1 MTSDHSA
8 ATPPPGLALVLDA
21 LRAQDVERAADLA
34 EAALRAGDAHALLL
48 NLRAWRAERA
58 GHYDAALVDLQRAR
72 RLAPRDVPTL
82 NALGL
87 CLANLQRLAEAVE
100 AFEAAIACDP
110 AFAPAHFNR
119 GWASEELGELDR
131 ARSSFET
138 AAKLNARDPTPVARL
153 AELAARASDWTG
165 ARTLAERA
173 LAQGMQVGQ
182 PGQPFAVLALA
193 SADIAEGALDA
204 ARARLSPLIA
214 DPAVS
219 PIDKARA
226 HGLLGDIADHLGDSP
241 AAFGEFTAA
250 NDTIRA
256 VYAARFSGPGVQ
268 TVPDM
273 LTWVSRY
280 FESAPPSAWRGAGGS
295 QAAAGVE
302 GHVFLLG
309 FPRSGTTL
317 LERVLTVS
325 PRVIASEERETL
337 TEATMEFMRGPTAL
351 DRLAA
356 ISPADAERHRAIYWK
371 RVREMGDDPAGRV
384 FIDKLP
390 LNTTKLPLVAK
401 LFPDARILFALR
413 DPRDVVLSC
422 FRQRFRVNPSMFE
435 FLTLEGAARF
445 YAQVMQ
451 LSDLYRERFGLPVF
465 EHRYE
470 DLVRDF
476 EGRARAVCDFIG
488 VDWTPEMRRFA
499 ETGAR
504 RSVATPSATQVSRGL
519 YDGAG
524 QWRRYAD
531 QLAPVIPILQPWI
544 EVRLAELEDAG
555 AITAC
560 RRPGFTGPLDRSRPA
575 GRRRGS

>member
-1 MTSDHSA
+1 ME
-8 ATPPPGLALVLDA
+8 A
-21 LRAQDVERAADLA
+21 LRAQNIERAVDLA
-34 EAALRAGDAHALLL
+34 EAALRDGAEHALLL
-48 NLRAWRAERA
+48 NLRAWRAEQA
-58 GHYDAALVDLQRAR
+58 GRYDAALADLQRAR

-100 AFEAAIACDP
+100 AFEAAIAHDP

-119 GWASEELGELDR
+119 GWVSEELGEPDR

-138 AAKLNARDPTPVARL
+138 AAKLNPRDPTPVARL
-153 AELAARASDWTG
+153 AELAARASDWMG
-165 ARTLAERA
+165 ARALAERA

-182 PGQPFAVLALA
+182 PGQPTAVLALA
-193 SADIAEGALDA
+193 SADIAEGASA
-204 ARARLSPLIA
+204 SARARLSPLVA

-219 PIDKARA
+219 PIDKGRA
-226 HGLLGDIADHLGDSP
+226 HGLLGDIADQQGDAA
-241 AAFGEFTAA
+241 AAFREFTAA
-250 NDTIRA
+250 NDSIRA
-256 VYAARFSGPGVQ
+256 VYASRFSGPGVQ

-280 FESAPPSAWRGAGGS
+280 FESASASAWRGAGGS
-295 QAAAGVE
+295 RYPAAEGVE

-337 TEATMEFMRGPTAL
+337 TAATLEFMRGPAAL

-356 ISPADAERHRAIYWK
+356 ISPADADRHRAIYWR
-371 RVREMGDDPAGRV
+371 RVREIGENPAGRV

-390 LNTTKLPLVAK
+390 LNTTKLPLITK
-401 LFPDARILFALR
+401 LFPDARIIFALR

-445 YAQVMQ
+445 YSQVMA
-451 LSDLYRERFGLPVF
+451 LSDLYRERFDLTVL

-470 DLVRDF
+470 DLVGDF

-488 VDWTPEMRRFA
+488 VDWTPDMHRFA

-504 RSVATPSATQVSRGL
+504 RSVATPSATQVARGL

-544 EVRLAELEDAG
+544 
-555 AITAC
+555 
-560 RRPGFTGPLDRSRPA
+560 DRF
-575 GRRRGS
+575 GY

>member
-1 MTSDHSA
+1 M
-8 ATPPPGLALVLDA
+8 DA
-21 LRAQDVERAADLA
+21 LRAQNIERAVDLA
-34 EAALRAGDAHALLL
+34 EAALRNGAEHALLL

-58 GHYDAALVDLQRAR
+58 GRYDAALVDLQHAR

-100 AFEAAIACDP
+100 AFEAAIAHDP

-119 GWASEELGELDR
+119 GWVSEELGEPDR

-138 AAKLNARDPTPVARL
+138 AAKLNPRDPTPVARL
-153 AELAARASDWTG
+153 AELAARASDWMG

-182 PGQPFAVLALA
+182 PGQPTAVLALA
-193 SADIAEGALDA
+193 SADIAEGAPDA

-219 PIDKARA
+219 PI
-226 HGLLGDIADHLGDSP
+226 
-241 AAFGEFTAA
+241 
-250 NDTIRA
+250 
-256 VYAARFSGPGVQ
+256 
-268 TVPDM
+268 
-273 LTWVSRY
+273 
-280 FESAPPSAWRGAGGS
+280 
-295 QAAAGVE
+295 
-302 GHVFLLG
+302 
-309 FPRSGTTL
+309 
-317 LERVLTVS
+317 
-325 PRVIASEERETL
+325 
-337 TEATMEFMRGPTAL
+337 EFMRSPTAL

-356 ISPADAERHRAIYWK
+356 ISPADAERHRAIYWR
-371 RVREMGDDPAGRV
+371 RVREMGDNPAGRV

-390 LNTTKLPLVAK
+390 LNTIKLPLVAK

-445 YAQVMQ
+445 YGQVMR
-451 LSDLYRERFGLPVF
+451 LSDLYRQRFALPVF

-470 DLVRDF
+470 DLVHDF
-476 EGRARAVCDFIG
+476 ESRARAVCDFIG
-488 VDWTPEMRRFA
+488 VDWTPDMRRFG

-504 RSVATPSATQVSRGL
+504 RTVATPSATQVARGL

-544 EVRLAELEDAG
+544 
-555 AITAC
+555 
-560 RRPGFTGPLDRSRPA
+560 DRYGYQA
-575 GRRRGS
+575 

>member
-1 MTSDHSA
+1 MPPSSSGSTSP
-8 ATPPPGLALVLDA
+8 TLAPVMDA
-21 LRAQDVERAADLA
+21 LRAQNIERAADLA
-34 EAALRAGDAHALLL
+34 EAALRGGAQHALLL

-58 GHYDAALVDLQRAR
+58 GRYDAALTDLQHAR
-72 RLAPRDVPTL
+72 RLAPSDVPTL

-100 AFEAAIACDP
+100 AFEAAIAHDN

-119 GWASEELGELDR
+119 GWVSEELGELDR

-138 AAKLNARDPTPVARL
+138 AAKLNPRDPMPVARL

-182 PGQPFAVLALA
+182 PGQPFSVLALA
-193 SADIAEGALDA
+193 SADIAEGAPDT

-226 HGLLGDIADHLGDSP
+226 HGLLGDIADRQGDFA

-256 VYAARFSGPGVQ
+256 FYASRFSGPGVQ

-280 FESAPPSAWRGAGGS
+280 FGSAPASAWRGAGGS
-295 QAAAGVE
+295 REPTTEGAD

-317 LERVLTVS
+317 LERVLTVL

-337 TEATMEFMRGPTAL
+337 TEATIEFMRSPAAL

-356 ISPADAERHRAIYWK
+356 ISPADAERHRAIYWR

-390 LNTTKLPLVAK
+390 LNTIKLPLVAK

-445 YAQVMQ
+445 YVQVMQ
-451 LSDLYRERFGLPVF
+451 LSDLYRERFALPVF

-470 DLVRDF
+470 DLVNDF
-476 EGRARAVCDFIG
+476 EGRARAACDFVG
-488 VDWTPEMRRFA
+488 VDWTPEMRRFG
-499 ETGAR
+499 ESGGR
-504 RSVATPSATQVSRGL
+504 RPVATTSAAQVARGL

-544 EVRLAELEDAG
+544 DRLG
-555 AITAC
+555 Y
-560 RRPGFTGPLDRSRPA
+560 
-575 GRRRGS
+575 

>member
-1 MTSDHSA
+1 MS
-8 ATPPPGLALVLDA
+8 LVMEA
-21 LRAQDVERAADLA
+21 LRAQNIERAVDLA
-34 EAALRAGDAHALLL
+34 EAALRSGAEHALLL

-58 GHYDAALVDLQRAR
+58 GRYDAALVDLQRAR
-72 RLAPRDVPTL
+72 RLAPGDVPTL

-87 CLANLQRLAEAVE
+87 CLANLQRPVESLE
-100 AFEAAIACDP
+100 AFDAAIAIDP

-119 GWASEELGELDR
+119 GWVSEEVGELDQ

-138 AAKLNARDPTPVARL
+138 AARLNPRDPMPNARL
-153 AELAARASDWTG
+153 AGLAARASDWRA
-165 ARTLAERA
+165 ARALAERA
-173 LAQGMQVGQ
+173 LAAQ
-182 PGQPFAVLALA
+182 PGRPDTLLATAVLALA
-193 SADIAEGALDA
+193 ATDIAEGAREA
-204 ARARLSPLIA
+204 ARARLLPLIA
-214 DPAVS
+214 DRAVS
-219 PIDKARA
+219 PIDKAQA
-226 HGLLGDIADHLGDSP
+226 HGLVGDIADRQGDP
-241 AAFGEFTAA
+241 TAAFGQFAAA
-250 NDTIRA
+250 NEALRA
-256 VYAARFSGPGVQ
+256 FYAPRFSGPGVQ

-273 LTWVSRY
+273 LAWVTGY
-280 FESAPPSAWRGAGGS
+280 FEAAPASAWRGARGAMGP
-295 QAAAGVE
+295 AAG
-302 GHVFLLG
+302 HAFLVG

-337 TEATMEFMRGPTAL
+337 TEATAEFMRGPATL

-356 ISPADAERHRAIYWK
+356 ISPAEAERQRGIYWT
-371 RVREMGDDPAGRV
+371 RVRALGADPAGRV

-390 LNTTKLPLVAK
+390 LNSIKLPLIAK
-401 LFPDARILFALR
+401 LFPEAKILFAVR

-435 FLTLEGAARF
+435 LLTLDGAARF
-445 YAQVMQ
+445 YAQVMR
-451 LSDLYRERFGLPVF
+451 LSELYRDRFALAVL

-470 DLVRDF
+470 DLVSDF
-476 EGRARAVCDFIG
+476 EGRAQAVCDFIG
-488 VDWTPEMRRFA
+488 VDWTPDMRRFA

-544 EVRLAELEDAG
+544 KRFGYALG
-555 AITAC
+555 
-560 RRPGFTGPLDRSRPA
+560 
-575 GRRRGS
+575 